1 MVSPQFLGDSVMAI
15 HRPNPA
21 FTAIGASMRKHL
33 LIGAAAAAL
42 FACSGALAETPVG
55 ADKQTAIAVTIY
67 NNDLALVRD
76 SRTVA
81 LAQGENDL
89 AFIEVSA
96 GIRPETALLTGRGAA
111 LDIVEQNF
119 DFDLLTPQKLLEKSV
134 GQTIRVVRTNPETGA
149 DTTEDATVLSVA
161 EGQVVLK
168 IGDRIEVTP
177 PGRLVYSAVPA
188 NLRDRPTLVVKL
200 DSKQAGDA
208 QVDLSYLTH
217 GLSWAADYVAELAP
231 DEKTMSLNGWVTLTN
246 MSGIAYKDAKL
257 QLVAGEVNQYQPQPP
272 MPMVMGMA
280 DAAAAPREKMRQEA
294 AFEYHLY
301 SLDRPTTLQQNQ
313 TKQVALLAADAIPVE
328 KQYVLANVAQL
339 ANSYGARIGETQRI
353 NAEVRMKIR
362 NEEASHLGIPLPAG
376 VVRVYKADSGGDAIF
391 VGEDHIDHTPNKEQ
405 IDLMLGR
412 AFDVTAR
419 GKQVSFEKVSDNVY
433 ENSYEIEVKNAKKE
447 PVTVTVREF
456 VPGDWKMLEESVKHD
471 KPDSATAEWQLPVP
485 AEGSA
490 KLTYKVRITL

>member
-1 MVSPQFLGDSVMAI
+1 
-15 HRPNPA
+15 
-21 FTAIGASMRKHL
+21 MRRHL
-33 LIGAAAAAL
+33 LIGAAVAAL
-42 FACSGALAETPVG
+42 FVAPAFAETPIG
-55 ADKQTAIAVTIY
+55 ADKQTAVAVTIY

-76 SRTVA
+76 SRTVT
-81 LAQGENDL
+81 LAEGENDL

-96 GIRPETALLTGRGAA
+96 GIRPETALLTGRGTP

-200 DSKQAGDA
+200 ASKQAGEA
-208 QVDLSYLTH
+208 MVDLSYLTH

-231 DEKTMSLNGWVTLTN
+231 DEKTINLNGWVTLTN

-257 QLVAGEVNQYQPQPP
+257 QLVAGEVNQVRPAEPAP
-272 MPMVMGMA
+272 MMEAMDAVGGMR
-280 DAAAAPREKMRQEA
+280 REKMVEEA

-301 SLDRPTTLQQNQ
+301 SLDRPTTLKENQ
-313 TKQVALLAADAIPVE
+313 TKQVALLSAEAIPVE
-328 KQYVLANVAQL
+328 KQYLLVNVAQL
-339 ANSYGARIGETQRI
+339 GGNYAAKVGETQRV
-353 NAEVRMKIR
+353 NADVRMKIK
-362 NEEASHLGIPLPAG
+362 NEEASHLGIPLPSG
-376 VVRVYKADSGGDAIF
+376 VVRVYKADSDGDAIF
-391 VGEDHIDHTPNKEQ
+391 VGEDHIDHTPKNEQ
-405 IDLMLGR
+405 LDLMLGR

-419 GKQVSFEKVSDNVY
+419 GKQVNYERISDNVY

-471 KPDSATAEWQLPVP
+471 KVDASTAEWQVQVP

-490 KLTYKVRITL
+490 KLTYKVRIAF

>member
-1 MVSPQFLGDSVMAI
+1 
-15 HRPNPA
+15 
-21 FTAIGASMRKHL
+21 MRGHL
-33 LIGAAAAAL
+33 LIGAAVAAL
-42 FACSGALAETPVG
+42 FVAPSVYAETPVG

-76 SRTVA
+76 SRNVT
-81 LAQGENDL
+81 LAAGENDL

-96 GIRPETALLTGRGAA
+96 GIRPETALLTGRGTQ
-111 LDIVEQNF
+111 LDIIEQNF

-134 GQTIRVVRTNPETGA
+134 GQTIRIVRTNPETGA

-200 DSKQAGDA
+200 ASKQAGDA
-208 QVDLSYLTH
+208 MVDLSYLTH

-231 DEKTMSLNGWVTLTN
+231 DEKTINLNGWVTLTN

-257 QLVAGEVNQYQPQPP
+257 QLVAGEVNQYQPVPP
-272 MPMVMGMA
+272 MPALQEM
-280 DAAAAPREKMRQEA
+280 AAADGMVRQKMASEA

-301 SLDRPTTLQQNQ
+301 SLDRPTTLKENQ

-328 KQYVLANVAQL
+328 KQYLLLNVAQL
-339 ANSYGARIGETQRI
+339 GGNYAARVGETQRV
-353 NAEVRMKIR
+353 NAEVRMKIK
-362 NEEASHLGIPLPAG
+362 NEESSHLGIPLPSG
-376 VVRVYKADSGGDAIF
+376 VVRVYKSDSDGDAIF
-391 VGEDHIDHTPNKEQ
+391 VGEDHIDHTPKNEQ
-405 IDLMLGR
+405 LNLMLGR

-419 GKQVSFEKVSDNVY
+419 GKQVSYERISDNVY
-433 ENSYEIEVKNAKKE
+433 ENAYEIEVKNAKKE
-447 PVTVTVREF
+447 PITVTLREF
-456 VPGDWKMLEESVKHD
+456 VPGDWKMLEESVKST
-471 KPDSATAEWQLPVP
+471 KSDSATAEWQLQVP

-490 KLTYKVRITL
+490 KLSYKVRITF

>member
-1 MVSPQFLGDSVMAI
+1 
-15 HRPNPA
+15 
-21 FTAIGASMRKHL
+21 MRKFL
-33 LIGAAAAAL
+33 MLGAAAAAL
-42 FACSGALAETPVG
+42 LVSQGADAETPVG

-76 SRTVA
+76 SRNVT

-96 GIRPETALLTGRGAA
+96 GIRPETALLTGRGTQ

-149 DTTEDATVLSVA
+149 DSSEDATVLSVA

-200 DSKQAGDA
+200 ASQQAGEVP
-208 QVDLSYLTH
+208 VDLSYLTR
-217 GLSWAADYVAELAP
+217 GLSWSADYVAELAP
-231 DEKTMSLNGWVTLTN
+231 DEKTINLNGWVTLNN
-246 MSGIAYKDAKL
+246 MSGIAYRDAKL

-272 MPMVMGMA
+272 MPMAAEMQAMDGMR
-280 DAAAAPREKMRQEA
+280 REKMTSEA

-301 SLDRPTTLQQNQ
+301 SLGRPTTLKENQ
-313 TKQVALLAADAIPVE
+313 TKQVALLAAESVPVT
-328 KQYVLANVAQL
+328 KQYVLVNVAQL
-339 ANSYGARIGETQRI
+339 GGNYGAKVGETERV
-353 NAEVRMKIR
+353 NAEVRVKLR
-362 NEEASHLGIPLPAG
+362 NEEASHLGLPLPSG
-376 VVRVYKADSGGDAIF
+376 VMRVYKADGDGDAVF
-391 VGEDHIDHTPNKEQ
+391 VGEDHIDHTPKNEE
-405 IDLMLGR
+405 IDLTLGR

-419 GKQVSFEKVSDNVY
+419 GKQVSYSRIADNVY
-433 ENSYEIEVKNAKKE
+433 ENAYEIEVKNAKKE

-456 VPGDWKMLEESVKHD
+456 VPGDWKMLEESLQHQKVD
-471 KPDSATAEWQLPVP
+471 AATAEWQLPVP

-490 KLTYKVRITL
+490 KLTYKVRITF

>member
-1 MVSPQFLGDSVMAI
+1 
-15 HRPNPA
+15 
-21 FTAIGASMRKHL
+21 MRRHL

-42 FACSGALAETPVG
+42 LVAPAAFAETPVG

-76 SRTVA
+76 SRTVTLTA
-81 LAQGENDL
+81 GENDL

-96 GIRPETALLTGRGAA
+96 GIRPETALLTGRGLA

-200 DSKQAGDA
+200 ASQQAGELP
-208 QVDLSYLTH
+208 VDLSYLTR
-217 GLSWAADYVAELAP
+217 GLSWSADYVAELAP
-231 DEKTMSLNGWVTLTN
+231 DEKSLNLNGWVTLTN
-246 MSGIAYKDAKL
+246 MSGIAYNDAKL
-257 QLVAGEVNQYQPQPP
+257 QLVAGDVNQYQPAPP
-272 MPMVMGMA
+272 MPMLQEM
-280 DAAAAPREKMRQEA
+280 AAADGMRREKMTSEA

-301 SLDRPTTLQQNQ
+301 SLDRPTTLKENQ
-313 TKQVALLAADAIPVE
+313 TKQVALLSAEAIPVE
-328 KQYVLANVAQL
+328 KQYVLVNVAQL
-339 ANSYGARIGETQRI
+339 GGNYGAKVGETQRV
-353 NAEVRMKIR
+353 NAEVRMKIK
-362 NEEASHLGIPLPAG
+362 NEEASHLGLPLPSG
-376 VVRVYKADSGGDAIF
+376 VVRVYKADSDGDAIF
-391 VGEDHIDHTPNKEQ
+391 VGEDHIDHTPKNER

-419 GKQVSFEKVSDNVY
+419 GKQVTYERISDTVY
-433 ENSYEIEVKNAKKE
+433 ENSYEIEVKNAKPE
-447 PVTVTVREF
+447 PVTVTLREF

-471 KPDSATAEWQLPVP
+471 KVDASTAEWQLPVP

-490 KLTYKVRITL
+490 KLTYKVRITF

>member
-1 MVSPQFLGDSVMAI
+1 VALLAAQNAI
-15 HRPNPA
+15 
-21 FTAIGASMRKHL
+21 
-33 LIGAAAAAL
+33 
-42 FACSGALAETPVG
+42 AETPVG

-76 SRTVA
+76 SRTVT
-81 LAQGENDL
+81 LTQGENDV

-134 GQTIRVVRTNPETGA
+134 GETIRVVRTNPETGV

-161 EGQVVLK
+161 EGQVVLR

-200 DSKQAGDA
+200 ASQQAGDVP
-208 QVDLSYLTH
+208 VDLSYLTR
-217 GLSWAADYVAELAP
+217 GLSWSADYVAELSP
-231 DEKTMSLNGWVTLTN
+231 DEKTLNLNGWVTLTN
-246 MSGIAYKDAKL
+246 MSGIAYNDAKL

-272 MPMVMGMA
+272 MPMAAEMA
-280 DAAAAPREKMRQEA
+280 DAAGAVRQKMASEA

-301 SLDRPTTLQQNQ
+301 SLDRPTTLNENQ
-313 TKQVALLAADAIPVE
+313 TKQVALLAAERVPVE
-328 KQYVLANVAQL
+328 KNYVLANVAQL
-339 ANSYGARIGETQRI
+339 GANFGSRIGETERV

-362 NEEASHLGIPLPAG
+362 NEEASRLGLPLPMG
-376 VVRVYKADSGGDAIF
+376 VVRVYKADSDGDAIF
-391 VGEDHIDHTPNKEQ
+391 VGEDHIEHTPKNEEV
-405 IDLMLGR
+405 DLLLGR

-419 GKQVSFEKVSDNVY
+419 GKQVSYERISDTVFENA
-433 ENSYEIEVKNAKKE
+433 YEIEVKNAKKE
-447 PVTVTVREF
+447 PVTVTLREF
-456 VPGDWKMLEESVKHD
+456 VPGDWKMLEESVKHS
-471 KPDSATAEWQLPVP
+471 KVDSSTAEWPLDVP

-490 KLTYKVRITL
+490 KLTYKVQITF